1 MNKRA
6 GSLETTLL
14 KGSCC
19 FPLQLRISGEAAI
32 MAIENAIVAIVIHTL
47 TYTHTLIYSTNPIFV
62 NKTLDKVRRLVY
74 AGRLGV
80 V

>member
-1 MNKRA
+1 
-6 GSLETTLL
+6 
-14 KGSCC
+14 
-19 FPLQLRISGEAAI
+19 

>member
-1 MNKRA
+1 
-6 GSLETTLL
+6 
-14 KGSCC
+14 
-19 FPLQLRISGEAAI
+19 

-47 TYTHTLIYSTNPIFV
+47 TYSTNPIFV